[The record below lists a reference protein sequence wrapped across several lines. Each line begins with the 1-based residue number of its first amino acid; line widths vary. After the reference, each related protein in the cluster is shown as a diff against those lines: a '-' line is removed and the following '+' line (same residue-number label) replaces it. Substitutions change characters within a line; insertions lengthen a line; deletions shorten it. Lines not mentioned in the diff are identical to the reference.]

1 MKRKSKAF
9 IAAFLSLCLIAT
21 TVLVSTGNAF
31 ASDANDSNGLVSV
44 SYAQGY
50 EGDTVKVTASYT
62 NNQGTAGFEFRLYY
76 DTDVLELVKT
86 TLSEDVFVEDVVV
99 LGDKNADAKI
109 TNFISYAV
117 ALTKDNTKNGEL
129 YTAEFKIKEGAA
141 IGTSVLKI
149 TDLAPSN
156 LAGEYLSVNSVYGS
170 VRVLCKH
177 ADTEEVVKEAVTC
190 TKDGVTEVI
199 CKKCGDLIDTKT
211 VKSTGHKFGE
221 YEVVTEATCSK
232 DGLKRRTCSVC
243 NEVEEVKIPA
253 TGNHTAVTKVTKKA
267 TCTTAGEK
275 VTKCSVCDKVL
286 STEEIPATGH
296 KFGEYEVVTE
306 ATCSKDGLKRRT
318 CSVCNEVEE
327 VKIPATGKHTAVTEI
342 TKKATCTT
350 AGEKVTKCSV
360 CDKVLSTEE
369 IPATGHKF
377 GEYEVVTE
385 ATCSK
390 DGLKRR
396 TCSVC
401 NEVEEVKIP
410 ATGKHTAVTE
420 ITKKATCTTAGE
432 KVTKCSV
439 CDKVLSTEEIPATGH
454 KYSDYVIKKD
464 ATETEDGILERTCT
478 VCGETEKVTIP
489 KLESLKTEV
498 KDEKA
503 ENPLASQ
510 YTKGEDITF
519 TAIGIGMDNVNPQA
533 GDMRYVPAKWSIN
546 PSGEW
551 TSAPYTATFAVANA
565 GDYELKVVYNR
576 EVYKDGKWV
585 ADGVT
590 ITSKTAIT
598 IAEKA
603 ETPDN
608 GNNGN
613 TNNDST
619 TPSGD
624 ASTDNNASVSTGD
637 TSIYVMIMAVI
648 MIMVS
653 AAVIV
658 EKSRKAVK

>member
-1 MKRKSKAF
+1 MKRKSKAI

-21 TVLVSTGNAF
+21 TVIVSTGNAF
-31 ASDANDSNGLVSV
+31 AGDANVGELAVTS
-44 SYAQGY
+44 AQGY
-50 EGDTVKVTASYT
+50 EGDTVKVTVSYN
-62 NNQGTAGFEFRLYY
+62 NNQGTAGFEFRMYY
-76 DTDVLELVKT
+76 DPDVLELVKT
-86 TLSEDVFVEDVVV
+86 TLSEDVFIEDVVI
-99 LGDKNADAKI
+99 LGDKNANEKI
-109 TNFISYAV
+109 TNFVSYAV
-117 ALTKDNTKNGEL
+117 AMAKDNKKSGEL
-129 YTAEFKIKEGAA
+129 YTVEFKIKDGAA
-141 IGTSVLKI
+141 IGNTELKI
-149 TDLAPSN
+149 TDLVPSN
-156 LAGEYLSVNSVYGS
+156 FDGDLITVNSKNSYVK
-170 VRVLCKH
+170 VLCKH

-190 TKDGVTEVI
+190 TKDGVTEVK
-199 CKKCGDLIDTKT
+199 CKKCGELIDTKT

-221 YEVVTEATCSK
+221 YK
-232 DGLKRRTCSVC
+232 
-243 NEVEEVKIPA
+243 
-253 TGNHTAVTKVTKKA
+253 
-267 TCTTAGEK
+267 
-275 VTKCSVCDKVL
+275 
-286 STEEIPATGH
+286 
-296 KFGEYEVVTE
+296 VVTE

-377 GEYEVVTE
+377 GEYKVVTE

-420 ITKKATCTTAGE
+420 ITKKATCTTVGE

-464 ATETEDGILERTCT
+464 ATETEDGILERTGT

-576 EVYKDGKWV
+576 EVYKDGKWI

-608 GNNGN
+608 SNNGN

-648 MIMVS
+648 MMMAS

>member
-9 IAAFLSLCLIAT
+9 IAAFLSVCLIAT

-31 ASDANDSNGLVSV
+31 ASDANVGELAVTS
-44 SYAQGY
+44 AQGY
-50 EGDTVKVTASYT
+50 EGDTVKVTVSYN
-62 NNQGTAGFEFRLYY
+62 NNQGTAGFEFRMYY
-76 DTDVLELVKT
+76 DPDVLELVKT
-86 TLSEDVFVEDVVV
+86 TLSEDVFIEDVVI
-99 LGDKNADAKI
+99 LGDKNANEKM
-109 TNFISYAV
+109 TNFVSYAV
-117 ALTKDNTKNGEL
+117 AMAKDNKKSGEL
-129 YTAEFKIKEGAA
+129 YTVEFKIKDGAA
-141 IGTSVLKI
+141 IGNTELKI
-149 TDLAPSN
+149 TDLVPSN
-156 LAGEYLSVNSVYGS
+156 FDGDLITVNSKNSYVK
-170 VRVLCKH
+170 VLCKH

-190 TKDGVTEVI
+190 TKDGVTEVR
-199 CKKCGDLIDTKT
+199 CKKCGELIDTKT

-221 YEVVTEATCSK
+221 YK
-232 DGLKRRTCSVC
+232 
-243 NEVEEVKIPA
+243 
-253 TGNHTAVTKVTKKA
+253 
-267 TCTTAGEK
+267 
-275 VTKCSVCDKVL
+275 
-286 STEEIPATGH
+286 
-296 KFGEYEVVTE
+296 VVTE

-377 GEYEVVTE
+377 GEYKVVTE

-390 DGLKRR
+390 DGLKKR

-439 CDKVLSTEEIPATGH
+439 CDKVLSIEEIPATGH

-624 ASTDNNASVSTGD
+624 VSTDNNASVSTGD

-648 MIMVS
+648 MMMVS

-658 EKSRKAVK
+658 EKSRKAAK

>member
-1 MKRKSKAF
+1 MKRKSKAI

-21 TVLVSTGNAF
+21 TVIVSTGNAF
-31 ASDANDSNGLVSV
+31 AGDANVGELAVTS
-44 SYAQGY
+44 AQGY
-50 EGDTVKVTASYT
+50 EGDTVKVTVSYN
-62 NNQGTAGFEFRLYY
+62 NNQGTAGFEFRMYY
-76 DTDVLELVKT
+76 DPDVLELVKT
-86 TLSEDVFVEDVVV
+86 TLSEDVFIEDVVI
-99 LGDKNADAKI
+99 LGDKNANEKM
-109 TNFISYAV
+109 TNFVSYAV
-117 ALTKDNTKNGEL
+117 AMAKDNKKSGEL
-129 YTAEFKIKEGAA
+129 YTVEFKIKDGAA
-141 IGTSVLKI
+141 IGNSELKI
-149 TDLAPSN
+149 TDLVPSN
-156 LAGEYLSVNSVYGS
+156 FDGDLITVNSKNSYVK
-170 VRVLCKH
+170 VLCKH

-190 TKDGVTEVI
+190 TKDGVTEVR
-199 CKKCGDLIDTKT
+199 CKKCGELIDTKT
-211 VKSTGHKFGE
+211 VKS
-221 YEVVTEATCSK
+221 
-232 DGLKRRTCSVC
+232 
-243 NEVEEVKIPA
+243 
-253 TGNHTAVTKVTKKA
+253 
-267 TCTTAGEK
+267 
-275 VTKCSVCDKVL
+275 
-286 STEEIPATGH
+286 TGH

-377 GEYEVVTE
+377 GEYKVVTE

-648 MIMVS
+648 MMMAS

-658 EKSRKAVK
+658 EKSRKAAK

>member
-156 LAGEYLSVNSVYGS
+156 LAGEYLSVDSVYGS

-253 TGNHTAVTKVTKKA
+253 TGNHTAVT
-267 TCTTAGEK
+267 
-275 VTKCSVCDKVL
+275 
-286 STEEIPATGH
+286 
-296 KFGEYEVVTE
+296 EV
-306 ATCSKDGLKRRT
+306 
-318 CSVCNEVEE
+318 
-327 VKIPATGKHTAVTEI
+327 

-608 GNNGN
+608 VNNGN

-648 MIMVS
+648 MMMAS

>member
-9 IAAFLSLCLIAT
+9 IAAFLSVCLIAT

-31 ASDANDSNGLVSV
+31 ASDANVGELAVTS
-44 SYAQGY
+44 AQGY
-50 EGDTVKVTASYT
+50 EGDTVKVTVSYN
-62 NNQGTAGFEFRLYY
+62 NNQGTAGFEFRMCY
-76 DTDVLELVKT
+76 DPDVLELVKT
-86 TLSEDVFVEDVVV
+86 TLSEDVFIEDVVI
-99 LGDKNADAKI
+99 LGDKNANEKM
-109 TNFISYAV
+109 TNFVSYAV
-117 ALTKDNTKNGEL
+117 AMAKDNKKSGEL
-129 YTAEFKIKEGAA
+129 YTVEFKIKDGAA
-141 IGTSVLKI
+141 IGNTELKI
-149 TDLAPSN
+149 TDLVPSN
-156 LAGEYLSVNSVYGS
+156 FNGDLITVNSKNSYVK
-170 VRVLCKH
+170 VLCKH

-190 TKDGVTEVI
+190 TKNGVTEVK
-199 CKKCGDLIDTKT
+199 CKKCGELIDTKT
-211 VKSTGHKFGE
+211 VKS
-221 YEVVTEATCSK
+221 
-232 DGLKRRTCSVC
+232 
-243 NEVEEVKIPA
+243 
-253 TGNHTAVTKVTKKA
+253 
-267 TCTTAGEK
+267 
-275 VTKCSVCDKVL
+275 
-286 STEEIPATGH
+286 TGH

-377 GEYEVVTE
+377 GEYKVVTE

-648 MIMVS
+648 MMMASV
-653 AAVIV
+653 AVIV
-658 EKSRKAVK
+658 EKSRKAAK

>member
-1 MKRKSKAF
+1 M
-9 IAAFLSLCLIAT
+9 
-21 TVLVSTGNAF
+21 
-31 ASDANDSNGLVSV
+31 
-44 SYAQGY
+44 
-50 EGDTVKVTASYT
+50 
-62 NNQGTAGFEFRLYY
+62 
-76 DTDVLELVKT
+76 
-86 TLSEDVFVEDVVV
+86 
-99 LGDKNADAKI
+99 
-109 TNFISYAV
+109 
-117 ALTKDNTKNGEL
+117 
-129 YTAEFKIKEGAA
+129 
-141 IGTSVLKI
+141 
-149 TDLAPSN
+149 
-156 LAGEYLSVNSVYGS
+156 
-170 VRVLCKH
+170 
-177 ADTEEVVKEAVTC
+177 
-190 TKDGVTEVI
+190 
-199 CKKCGDLIDTKT
+199 
-211 VKSTGHKFGE
+211 
-221 YEVVTEATCSK
+221 
-232 DGLKRRTCSVC
+232 
-243 NEVEEVKIPA
+243 
-253 TGNHTAVTKVTKKA
+253 
-267 TCTTAGEK
+267 
-275 VTKCSVCDKVL
+275 CDKVL

-296 KFGEYEVVTE
+296 KFGEY
-306 ATCSKDGLKRRT
+306 K
-318 CSVCNEVEE
+318 
-327 VKIPATGKHTAVTEI
+327 
-342 TKKATCTT
+342 
-350 AGEKVTKCSV
+350 
-360 CDKVLSTEE
+360 
-369 IPATGHKF
+369 
-377 GEYEVVTE
+377 VVTE

-585 ADGVT
+585 EIGR
-590 ITSKTAIT
+590 
-598 IAEKA
+598 
-603 ETPDN
+603 
-608 GNNGN
+608 
-613 TNNDST
+613 
-619 TPSGD
+619 
-624 ASTDNNASVSTGD
+624 ASCRERV
-637 TSIYVMIMAVI
+637 
-648 MIMVS
+648 
-653 AAVIV
+653 
-658 EKSRKAVK
+658 

>member
-1 MKRKSKAF
+1 MKRKSKAI

-21 TVLVSTGNAF
+21 TVIVSTGNAF
-31 ASDANDSNGLVSV
+31 AGDANVGELAVTS
-44 SYAQGY
+44 AQGY
-50 EGDTVKVTASYT
+50 EGDTVKVTVSYN
-62 NNQGTAGFEFRLYY
+62 NNQGTAGFEFRMYY
-76 DTDVLELVKT
+76 DPDVLELVKT
-86 TLSEDVFVEDVVV
+86 TLSEDVFIEDVVI
-99 LGDKNADAKI
+99 LGDKNADEKM
-109 TNFISYAV
+109 TNFVSYAV
-117 ALTKDNTKNGEL
+117 AMAKENKKSGEL
-129 YTAEFKIKEGAA
+129 YTVEFKIKDGAA
-141 IGTSVLKI
+141 IGNTELKI
-149 TDLAPSN
+149 TDLVPSN
-156 LAGEYLSVNSVYGS
+156 FDGDLITVNSKNSYVK
-170 VRVLCKH
+170 VLCKH
-177 ADTEEVVKEAVTC
+177 ADTEEVIKEAVTC
-190 TKDGVTEVI
+190 TKDGVTEVR
-199 CKKCGDLIDTKT
+199 CKKCGELVDTKT
-211 VKSTGHKFGE
+211 VKS
-221 YEVVTEATCSK
+221 
-232 DGLKRRTCSVC
+232 
-243 NEVEEVKIPA
+243 
-253 TGNHTAVTKVTKKA
+253 
-267 TCTTAGEK
+267 
-275 VTKCSVCDKVL
+275 
-286 STEEIPATGH
+286 TGH

-377 GEYEVVTE
+377 GEYKVVTE

-533 GDMRYVPAKWSIN
+533 GDMRYVPVKWSIN

-576 EVYKDGKWV
+576 EVYKDGKWI

-648 MIMVS
+648 MMMAS

-658 EKSRKAVK
+658 EKSRKAAK

>member
-31 ASDANDSNGLVSV
+31 ASDANVGELAVTS
-44 SYAQGY
+44 AQGY
-50 EGDTVKVTASYT
+50 EGDTVKVTVSYN
-62 NNQGTAGFEFRLYY
+62 NNQGTAGFEFRMYY
-76 DTDVLELVKT
+76 DPDVLELVKT
-86 TLSEDVFVEDVVV
+86 TLSEDVFIEDVVI
-99 LGDKNADAKI
+99 LGDKNANEKM
-109 TNFISYAV
+109 TNFVSYAV
-117 ALTKDNTKNGEL
+117 AMAKDNKKSGEL
-129 YTAEFKIKEGAA
+129 YTVEFKIKDGAA
-141 IGTSVLKI
+141 IGNTELKI
-149 TDLAPSN
+149 TDLVPSN
-156 LAGEYLSVNSVYGS
+156 FNGDLITVNSKNSYVK
-170 VRVLCKH
+170 VLCKH

-190 TKDGVTEVI
+190 TKDGVTEVK
-199 CKKCGDLIDTKT
+199 CKKCGELIDTKT
-211 VKSTGHKFGE
+211 VKS
-221 YEVVTEATCSK
+221 
-232 DGLKRRTCSVC
+232 
-243 NEVEEVKIPA
+243 
-253 TGNHTAVTKVTKKA
+253 
-267 TCTTAGEK
+267 
-275 VTKCSVCDKVL
+275 
-286 STEEIPATGH
+286 TGH

-624 ASTDNNASVSTGD
+624 ASIDNNASVSTGD
-637 TSIYVMIMAVI
+637 TSMYVMIMAVI
-648 MIMVS
+648 MMMAS

>member
-1 MKRKSKAF
+1 MKRKSKAI

-21 TVLVSTGNAF
+21 TVIVSTGNAF
-31 ASDANDSNGLVSV
+31 AGDANVGELAVTS
-44 SYAQGY
+44 AQGY
-50 EGDTVKVTASYT
+50 EGDTVKVTVSYN
-62 NNQGTAGFEFRLYY
+62 NNQGTAGFEFRMYY
-76 DTDVLELVKT
+76 DPDVLELVKT
-86 TLSEDVFVEDVVV
+86 TLSEDVFIEDVVI
-99 LGDKNADAKI
+99 LGDKNANEKM
-109 TNFISYAV
+109 TNFVSYAV
-117 ALTKDNTKNGEL
+117 AMAKDNKKSGEL
-129 YTAEFKIKEGAA
+129 YTVEFKIKDGAA
-141 IGTSVLKI
+141 IGNTELKI
-149 TDLAPSN
+149 TDLVPSN
-156 LAGEYLSVNSVYGS
+156 FDGDLITVNSKNSYVK
-170 VRVLCKH
+170 VLCKH

-190 TKDGVTEVI
+190 TKDGVTEVR
-199 CKKCGDLIDTKT
+199 CKKCGELIDTKT

-221 YEVVTEATCSK
+221 YK
-232 DGLKRRTCSVC
+232 
-243 NEVEEVKIPA
+243 
-253 TGNHTAVTKVTKKA
+253 
-267 TCTTAGEK
+267 
-275 VTKCSVCDKVL
+275 
-286 STEEIPATGH
+286 
-296 KFGEYEVVTE
+296 VVTE

-377 GEYEVVTE
+377 GEYKVVTE

-608 GNNGN
+608 VNNGN

-648 MIMVS
+648 MMMAS

>member
-31 ASDANDSNGLVSV
+31 ASDANVGELAVTS
-44 SYAQGY
+44 AQGY
-50 EGDTVKVTASYT
+50 EGDTVKVTVSYN
-62 NNQGTAGFEFRLYY
+62 NNQGTSGFEFRMYY
-76 DTDVLELVKT
+76 DPDVLELVKT
-86 TLSEDVFVEDVVV
+86 TLSEDVFIEDVVI
-99 LGDKNADAKI
+99 LGDKNANEKI
-109 TNFISYAV
+109 TNFVSYAV
-117 ALTKDNTKNGEL
+117 AMAKENKKSGEL
-129 YTAEFKIKEGAA
+129 YTVEFKIKDGAA
-141 IGTSVLKI
+141 IGNSELKI
-149 TDLAPSN
+149 TDLVPSN
-156 LAGEYLSVNSVYGS
+156 FDGDLITVNSKNSYVK
-170 VRVLCKH
+170 VLCKH
-177 ADTEEVVKEAVTC
+177 ADTEEVVKETVTC
-190 TKDGVTEVI
+190 TKDGVTEVR
-199 CKKCGDLIDTKT
+199 CKKCGELIDTKT
-211 VKSTGHKFGE
+211 VKS
-221 YEVVTEATCSK
+221 
-232 DGLKRRTCSVC
+232 
-243 NEVEEVKIPA
+243 
-253 TGNHTAVTKVTKKA
+253 
-267 TCTTAGEK
+267 
-275 VTKCSVCDKVL
+275 
-286 STEEIPATGH
+286 TGH

-624 ASTDNNASVSTGD
+624 VSTDNNASVSTGD

-648 MIMVS
+648 MMMAS

-658 EKSRKAVK
+658 EKSRKAAK

>member
-31 ASDANDSNGLVSV
+31 ASDANVGELAVTS
-44 SYAQGY
+44 AQGY
-50 EGDTVKVTASYT
+50 EGDTVKVTVSYN
-62 NNQGTAGFEFRLYY
+62 NNQGTAGFEFRMYY
-76 DTDVLELVKT
+76 DPDVLELVKT
-86 TLSEDVFVEDVVV
+86 TLSEDVFIEDVVI
-99 LGDKNADAKI
+99 LGDKNANEKI
-109 TNFISYAV
+109 TNFVSYAV
-117 ALTKDNTKNGEL
+117 AMAKDNKKSGEL
-129 YTAEFKIKEGAA
+129 YTVEFKIKDGAA
-141 IGTSVLKI
+141 IGNTELKI
-149 TDLAPSN
+149 TDLVPSN
-156 LAGEYLSVNSVYGS
+156 FDGDLITVNSKNSYVK
-170 VRVLCKH
+170 VLCKH

-190 TKDGVTEVI
+190 TKDGVTEVK
-199 CKKCGDLIDTKT
+199 CKKCGELIDTKT

-253 TGNHTAVTKVTKKA
+253 TGNHTAVTEVTKKA

-327 VKIPATGKHTAVTEI
+327 VKIPATGNHTAVTE
-342 TKKATCTT
+342 
-350 AGEKVTKCSV
+350 V
-360 CDKVLSTEE
+360 
-369 IPATGHKF
+369 
-377 GEYEVVTE
+377 
-385 ATCSK
+385 
-390 DGLKRR
+390 
-396 TCSVC
+396 
-401 NEVEEVKIP
+401 
-410 ATGKHTAVTE
+410 
-420 ITKKATCTTAGE
+420 TKKATCTTAGE

-464 ATETEDGILERTCT
+464 ATETEDGILERICT

-624 ASTDNNASVSTGD
+624 ASIDNNASVSTGD
-637 TSIYVMIMAVI
+637 TSMYVMIMAVI
-648 MIMVS
+648 MMMAS

>member
-1 MKRKSKAF
+1 MKRKSKAI

-21 TVLVSTGNAF
+21 TVIVSTGNAF
-31 ASDANDSNGLVSV
+31 AGDANVGELAVTS
-44 SYAQGY
+44 AQGY
-50 EGDTVKVTASYT
+50 EGDTVKVTVSYN
-62 NNQGTAGFEFRLYY
+62 NNQGTAGFEFRMYY
-76 DTDVLELVKT
+76 DPDVLELVKT
-86 TLSEDVFVEDVVV
+86 TLSEEVFIEDVVI
-99 LGDKNADAKI
+99 LGDKNANEKM
-109 TNFISYAV
+109 TNFVSYAV
-117 ALTKDNTKNGEL
+117 AMAKDNKKSGEL
-129 YTAEFKIKEGAA
+129 YTVEFKIKDGAA
-141 IGTSVLKI
+141 IGNTELKI
-149 TDLAPSN
+149 TDLVPSN
-156 LAGEYLSVNSVYGS
+156 FNGDLITVNSKNSYVK
-170 VRVLCKH
+170 VLCKH

-190 TKDGVTEVI
+190 TKDGVTEVR
-199 CKKCGDLIDTKT
+199 CKKCGELIDTKT
-211 VKSTGHKFGE
+211 VKS
-221 YEVVTEATCSK
+221 
-232 DGLKRRTCSVC
+232 
-243 NEVEEVKIPA
+243 
-253 TGNHTAVTKVTKKA
+253 
-267 TCTTAGEK
+267 
-275 VTKCSVCDKVL
+275 
-286 STEEIPATGH
+286 TGH

-624 ASTDNNASVSTGD
+624 ASIDNNASVSTGD

-648 MIMVS
+648 MMMAS

-658 EKSRKAVK
+658 EKSRKAAK

>member
-1 MKRKSKAF
+1 MKRKSKAI

-21 TVLVSTGNAF
+21 TVIVSTGNAF
-31 ASDANDSNGLVSV
+31 AGDANVGELAVTS
-44 SYAQGY
+44 AQGY
-50 EGDTVKVTASYT
+50 EGDTVKVTVSYN
-62 NNQGTAGFEFRLYY
+62 NNQGTAGFEFRMYY
-76 DTDVLELVKT
+76 DPDVLELVKT
-86 TLSEDVFVEDVVV
+86 TLSEDVFIEDVVI
-99 LGDKNADAKI
+99 LGDKNANEKM
-109 TNFISYAV
+109 TNFVSYAV
-117 ALTKDNTKNGEL
+117 AMAKDNKKSGEL
-129 YTAEFKIKEGAA
+129 YTVEFKIKDGAA
-141 IGTSVLKI
+141 IGNTELKI
-149 TDLAPSN
+149 TDLVPSN
-156 LAGEYLSVNSVYGS
+156 FDGDLITVNSKNSYVK
-170 VRVLCKH
+170 VLCKH

-190 TKDGVTEVI
+190 TKDGVTEVK
-199 CKKCGDLIDTKT
+199 CKKCGELIDTKT
-211 VKSTGHKFGE
+211 VKS
-221 YEVVTEATCSK
+221 
-232 DGLKRRTCSVC
+232 
-243 NEVEEVKIPA
+243 
-253 TGNHTAVTKVTKKA
+253 
-267 TCTTAGEK
+267 
-275 VTKCSVCDKVL
+275 
-286 STEEIPATGH
+286 
-296 KFGEYEVVTE
+296 
-306 ATCSKDGLKRRT
+306 
-318 CSVCNEVEE
+318 
-327 VKIPATGKHTAVTEI
+327 
-342 TKKATCTT
+342 
-350 AGEKVTKCSV
+350 
-360 CDKVLSTEE
+360 
-369 IPATGHKF
+369 
-377 GEYEVVTE
+377 
-385 ATCSK
+385 
-390 DGLKRR
+390 
-396 TCSVC
+396 
-401 NEVEEVKIP
+401 
-410 ATGKHTAVTE
+410 
-420 ITKKATCTTAGE
+420 
-432 KVTKCSV
+432 
-439 CDKVLSTEEIPATGH
+439 TGH

-648 MIMVS
+648 MMMAS

-658 EKSRKAVK
+658 EKSRKAAK

>member
-9 IAAFLSLCLIAT
+9 IAAFLSVCLIAT

-31 ASDANDSNGLVSV
+31 AGDANVGELAVTS
-44 SYAQGY
+44 AQGY
-50 EGDTVKVTASYT
+50 EGDTVKVTVSYN
-62 NNQGTAGFEFRLYY
+62 NNQGTAGFEFRMYY
-76 DTDVLELVKT
+76 DPDVLELVKT
-86 TLSEDVFVEDVVV
+86 TLSEDVFIEDVVI
-99 LGDKNADAKI
+99 LGDKNANEKM
-109 TNFISYAV
+109 TNFVSYAV
-117 ALTKDNTKNGEL
+117 AMAKDNKKSGEL
-129 YTAEFKIKEGAA
+129 YTVEFKIKDGAV
-141 IGTSVLKI
+141 IGNTELKI
-149 TDLAPSN
+149 TDLVPSN
-156 LAGEYLSVNSVYGS
+156 FNGDLITVNSKNSYVK
-170 VRVLCKH
+170 VLCKH

-190 TKDGVTEVI
+190 TKDGVTEVK
-199 CKKCGDLIDTKT
+199 CKKCGELIDTKT
-211 VKSTGHKFGE
+211 VKS
-221 YEVVTEATCSK
+221 
-232 DGLKRRTCSVC
+232 
-243 NEVEEVKIPA
+243 
-253 TGNHTAVTKVTKKA
+253 
-267 TCTTAGEK
+267 
-275 VTKCSVCDKVL
+275 
-286 STEEIPATGH
+286 TGH

-377 GEYEVVTE
+377 GEYKVVTE

-432 KVTKCSV
+432 KITKCSV

-546 PSGEW
+546 LSGEW

-624 ASTDNNASVSTGD
+624 ASIDNNASVSTGD

-648 MIMVS
+648 MMMAS

>member
-1 MKRKSKAF
+1 M
-9 IAAFLSLCLIAT
+9 
-21 TVLVSTGNAF
+21 
-31 ASDANDSNGLVSV
+31 
-44 SYAQGY
+44 
-50 EGDTVKVTASYT
+50 
-62 NNQGTAGFEFRLYY
+62 
-76 DTDVLELVKT
+76 
-86 TLSEDVFVEDVVV
+86 
-99 LGDKNADAKI
+99 
-109 TNFISYAV
+109 
-117 ALTKDNTKNGEL
+117 
-129 YTAEFKIKEGAA
+129 
-141 IGTSVLKI
+141 
-149 TDLAPSN
+149 
-156 LAGEYLSVNSVYGS
+156 
-170 VRVLCKH
+170 
-177 ADTEEVVKEAVTC
+177 
-190 TKDGVTEVI
+190 
-199 CKKCGDLIDTKT
+199 
-211 VKSTGHKFGE
+211 
-221 YEVVTEATCSK
+221 
-232 DGLKRRTCSVC
+232 
-243 NEVEEVKIPA
+243 
-253 TGNHTAVTKVTKKA
+253 
-267 TCTTAGEK
+267 
-275 VTKCSVCDKVL
+275 CDKVL

-306 ATCSKDGLKRRT
+306 ATCSKDGLK
-318 CSVCNEVEE
+318 
-327 VKIPATGKHTAVTEI
+327 K
-342 TKKATCTT
+342 
-350 AGEKVTKCSV
+350 
-360 CDKVLSTEE
+360 
-369 IPATGHKF
+369 
-377 GEYEVVTE
+377 
-385 ATCSK
+385 
-390 DGLKRR
+390 R

-648 MIMVS
+648 MMMAS

>member
-31 ASDANDSNGLVSV
+31 ASDANVGELAVTS
-44 SYAQGY
+44 AQGY
-50 EGDTVKVTASYT
+50 EGDTVKVTVSYN
-62 NNQGTAGFEFRLYY
+62 NNQGTAGFEFRMYY
-76 DTDVLELVKT
+76 DPDVLELVKT
-86 TLSEDVFVEDVVV
+86 TLSEDVFIEDVVI
-99 LGDKNADAKI
+99 LGDKNANEKM
-109 TNFISYAV
+109 TNFVSYAV
-117 ALTKDNTKNGEL
+117 AMAKDNKKSGEL
-129 YTAEFKIKEGAA
+129 YTVEFKIKDGAV
-141 IGTSVLKI
+141 IGNTELKI
-149 TDLAPSN
+149 TDLVPSN
-156 LAGEYLSVNSVYGS
+156 FNGDLITVNSKNSYVK
-170 VRVLCKH
+170 VLCKH

-190 TKDGVTEVI
+190 TKDGVTEVK
-199 CKKCGDLIDTKT
+199 CKKCGELIDTKT
-211 VKSTGHKFGE
+211 VKS
-221 YEVVTEATCSK
+221 
-232 DGLKRRTCSVC
+232 
-243 NEVEEVKIPA
+243 
-253 TGNHTAVTKVTKKA
+253 
-267 TCTTAGEK
+267 
-275 VTKCSVCDKVL
+275 
-286 STEEIPATGH
+286 TGH

-377 GEYEVVTE
+377 GEYKVVTE

-489 KLESLKTEV
+489 KLEALKTEV

-551 TSAPYTATFAVANA
+551 KSAPYTATFAVANA

-648 MIMVS
+648 MMMAS

-658 EKSRKAVK
+658 EKSRKAAK

>member
-1 MKRKSKAF
+1 MKRKSKAI

-21 TVLVSTGNAF
+21 TVIVSTGNAF
-31 ASDANDSNGLVSV
+31 AGDANVGELAVTS
-44 SYAQGY
+44 AQGC
-50 EGDTVKVTASYT
+50 EGDTVKVTVSYN
-62 NNQGTAGFEFRLYY
+62 NNQGTAGFEFRMYY
-76 DTDVLELVKT
+76 DPDVLELVKT
-86 TLSEDVFVEDVVV
+86 TLSEDVFIEDVVI
-99 LGDKNADAKI
+99 LGDKNANEKI
-109 TNFISYAV
+109 TNFVSYAV
-117 ALTKDNTKNGEL
+117 AMAKENKKSGEL
-129 YTAEFKIKEGAA
+129 YTVEFKIKDGAA
-141 IGTSVLKI
+141 IGNTELKI
-149 TDLAPSN
+149 TDLVPSN
-156 LAGEYLSVNSVYGS
+156 FDGDLITVNSKNSYVK
-170 VRVLCKH
+170 VLCKH

-190 TKDGVTEVI
+190 TKDGVTEVK
-199 CKKCGDLIDTKT
+199 CKKCGELIDTKT
-211 VKSTGHKFGE
+211 VKS
-221 YEVVTEATCSK
+221 
-232 DGLKRRTCSVC
+232 
-243 NEVEEVKIPA
+243 
-253 TGNHTAVTKVTKKA
+253 
-267 TCTTAGEK
+267 
-275 VTKCSVCDKVL
+275 
-286 STEEIPATGH
+286 TGH

-342 TKKATCTT
+342 TKKATCTI

-648 MIMVS
+648 MMMAS

-658 EKSRKAVK
+658 EKSRKAAK

>member
-31 ASDANDSNGLVSV
+31 AGDANVGELAVTS
-44 SYAQGY
+44 AQGC
-50 EGDTVKVTASYT
+50 EGDTVKVTVSYN
-62 NNQGTAGFEFRLYY
+62 NNQGTAGFEFRMYY
-76 DTDVLELVKT
+76 DPDVLELVKT
-86 TLSEDVFVEDVVV
+86 TLSEDVFIEDVVI
-99 LGDKNADAKI
+99 LGDKNANEKI
-109 TNFISYAV
+109 TNFVSYAV
-117 ALTKDNTKNGEL
+117 AMAKENKKSGEL
-129 YTAEFKIKEGAA
+129 YTVEFKIKDGAA
-141 IGTSVLKI
+141 IGNSELKI
-149 TDLAPSN
+149 TDLVPSN
-156 LAGEYLSVNSVYGS
+156 FDGDLITVNSKNSYVK
-170 VRVLCKH
+170 VLCKH
-177 ADTEEVVKEAVTC
+177 ADTEEVIKEAVTC
-190 TKDGVTEVI
+190 TKDGVTEVR
-199 CKKCGDLIDTKT
+199 CKKCGELIDTKT

-232 DGLKRRTCSVC
+232 DGLKRRTC
-243 NEVEEVKIPA
+243 N
-253 TGNHTAVTKVTKKA
+253 
-267 TCTTAGEK
+267 
-275 VTKCSVCDKVL
+275 
-286 STEEIPATGH
+286 
-296 KFGEYEVVTE
+296 
-306 ATCSKDGLKRRT
+306 
-318 CSVCNEVEE
+318 VCNEVEE

-377 GEYEVVTE
+377 GEYKVVTE

-432 KVTKCSV
+432 KITKCSV

-648 MIMVS
+648 MMMAS

-658 EKSRKAVK
+658 EKSRKAAK

>member
-1 MKRKSKAF
+1 MKRKSKAI

-21 TVLVSTGNAF
+21 TVIVSTGNAF
-31 ASDANDSNGLVSV
+31 AGDANVGELAVTS
-44 SYAQGY
+44 AQGY
-50 EGDTVKVTASYT
+50 EGDTVKVTVAYN
-62 NNQGTAGFEFRLYY
+62 NNQGTAGFEFRMYY
-76 DTDVLELVKT
+76 DPDVLELVKT
-86 TLSEDVFVEDVVV
+86 TLSEDVFIEDVVI
-99 LGDKNADAKI
+99 LGDKNADEKM
-109 TNFISYAV
+109 TNFVSYAV
-117 ALTKDNTKNGEL
+117 AMAKENKKSGEL
-129 YTAEFKIKEGAA
+129 YTVEFKIKDGAA
-141 IGTSVLKI
+141 IGNTELKI
-149 TDLAPSN
+149 TDLVPSN
-156 LAGEYLSVNSVYGS
+156 FDGDLITVNSKNSYVK
-170 VRVLCKH
+170 VLCKH
-177 ADTEEVVKEAVTC
+177 ADTEEVIKEAVTC
-190 TKDGVTEVI
+190 TKDGVTEVR
-199 CKKCGDLIDTKT
+199 CKKCGELVDTKT
-211 VKSTGHKFGE
+211 VKS
-221 YEVVTEATCSK
+221 
-232 DGLKRRTCSVC
+232 
-243 NEVEEVKIPA
+243 
-253 TGNHTAVTKVTKKA
+253 
-267 TCTTAGEK
+267 
-275 VTKCSVCDKVL
+275 
-286 STEEIPATGH
+286 TGH

-377 GEYEVVTE
+377 GEYKVVTE

-533 GDMRYVPAKWSIN
+533 GDMRYVPVKWSIN

-576 EVYKDGKWV
+576 EVYKDGKWI

-648 MIMVS
+648 MMMAS

-658 EKSRKAVK
+658 EKSRKAAK

>member
-31 ASDANDSNGLVSV
+31 ASDANVGELAVTS
-44 SYAQGY
+44 AQGY
-50 EGDTVKVTASYT
+50 EGDTVKVTVSYN
-62 NNQGTAGFEFRLYY
+62 NNQGTAGFEFRMYY
-76 DTDVLELVKT
+76 DPDVLELVKT
-86 TLSEDVFVEDVVV
+86 TLSEDVFIEDVVI
-99 LGDKNADAKI
+99 LGDKNANEKI
-109 TNFISYAV
+109 TNFVSYAV
-117 ALTKDNTKNGEL
+117 AMAKENKKSGEL
-129 YTAEFKIKEGAA
+129 YTVEFKIKDGAA
-141 IGTSVLKI
+141 IGNSELKI
-149 TDLAPSN
+149 TDLVPSN
-156 LAGEYLSVNSVYGS
+156 FNGDLITVNSKNSYVK
-170 VRVLCKH
+170 VLCKH

-190 TKDGVTEVI
+190 TKDGVTEVR
-199 CKKCGDLIDTKT
+199 CKKCGELVDTKT
-211 VKSTGHKFGE
+211 VKS
-221 YEVVTEATCSK
+221 
-232 DGLKRRTCSVC
+232 
-243 NEVEEVKIPA
+243 
-253 TGNHTAVTKVTKKA
+253 
-267 TCTTAGEK
+267 
-275 VTKCSVCDKVL
+275 
-286 STEEIPATGH
+286 TGH

-377 GEYEVVTE
+377 GEYKVVTE

-503 ENPLASQ
+503 ENPLALQ

-624 ASTDNNASVSTGD
+624 ASIDNNASVSTGD
-637 TSIYVMIMAVI
+637 TSMYVMIMAVI
-648 MIMVS
+648 MMMAS

>member
-21 TVLVSTGNAF
+21 TVIVSTGNAF
-31 ASDANDSNGLVSV
+31 AGDANVGELAVTS
-44 SYAQGY
+44 AQGY
-50 EGDTVKVTASYT
+50 EGDTVKVTVSYN
-62 NNQGTAGFEFRLYY
+62 NNQGTAGFEFRMYY
-76 DTDVLELVKT
+76 DPDVLELVKT
-86 TLSEDVFVEDVVV
+86 TLSEDVFIEDVVI
-99 LGDKNADAKI
+99 LGDKKDNEKM
-109 TNFISYAV
+109 TNFVSYAV
-117 ALTKDNTKNGEL
+117 AMAKDNKKSGEL
-129 YTAEFKIKEGAA
+129 YTVEFKIKDGAA
-141 IGTSVLKI
+141 IGNTELKI
-149 TDLAPSN
+149 TDLVPSN
-156 LAGEYLSVNSVYGS
+156 FDGDLITVNSKNSYVK
-170 VRVLCKH
+170 VLCKH

-190 TKDGVTEVI
+190 TKNGVTEVK
-199 CKKCGDLIDTKT
+199 CKKCGELIDTKT
-211 VKSTGHKFGE
+211 VKS
-221 YEVVTEATCSK
+221 
-232 DGLKRRTCSVC
+232 
-243 NEVEEVKIPA
+243 
-253 TGNHTAVTKVTKKA
+253 
-267 TCTTAGEK
+267 
-275 VTKCSVCDKVL
+275 
-286 STEEIPATGH
+286 TGH

-377 GEYEVVTE
+377 GEYKVVTE

-648 MIMVS
+648 MMMASV
-653 AAVIV
+653 AVIV
-658 EKSRKAVK
+658 EKSRKAAK

>member
-1 MKRKSKAF
+1 M
-9 IAAFLSLCLIAT
+9 
-21 TVLVSTGNAF
+21 
-31 ASDANDSNGLVSV
+31 
-44 SYAQGY
+44 
-50 EGDTVKVTASYT
+50 
-62 NNQGTAGFEFRLYY
+62 
-76 DTDVLELVKT
+76 
-86 TLSEDVFVEDVVV
+86 
-99 LGDKNADAKI
+99 
-109 TNFISYAV
+109 
-117 ALTKDNTKNGEL
+117 
-129 YTAEFKIKEGAA
+129 
-141 IGTSVLKI
+141 
-149 TDLAPSN
+149 
-156 LAGEYLSVNSVYGS
+156 
-170 VRVLCKH
+170 
-177 ADTEEVVKEAVTC
+177 
-190 TKDGVTEVI
+190 
-199 CKKCGDLIDTKT
+199 
-211 VKSTGHKFGE
+211 
-221 YEVVTEATCSK
+221 
-232 DGLKRRTCSVC
+232 
-243 NEVEEVKIPA
+243 
-253 TGNHTAVTKVTKKA
+253 
-267 TCTTAGEK
+267 
-275 VTKCSVCDKVL
+275 
-286 STEEIPATGH
+286 
-296 KFGEYEVVTE
+296 
-306 ATCSKDGLKRRT
+306 
-318 CSVCNEVEE
+318 
-327 VKIPATGKHTAVTEI
+327 
-342 TKKATCTT
+342 
-350 AGEKVTKCSV
+350 
-360 CDKVLSTEE
+360 
-369 IPATGHKF
+369 
-377 GEYEVVTE
+377 
-385 ATCSK
+385 
-390 DGLKRR
+390 
-396 TCSVC
+396 
-401 NEVEEVKIP
+401 
-410 ATGKHTAVTE
+410 
-420 ITKKATCTTAGE
+420 
-432 KVTKCSV
+432 
-439 CDKVLSTEEIPATGH
+439 LSTEEIPATGH

-519 TAIGIGMDNVNPQA
+519 TAIGIGMYNVNPQA

-648 MIMVS
+648 MMMAS

>member
-21 TVLVSTGNAF
+21 TVIVSTGNAF
-31 ASDANDSNGLVSV
+31 AGDANVGELAVTS
-44 SYAQGY
+44 AQGY
-50 EGDTVKVTASYT
+50 EGDTVKVTVSYN
-62 NNQGTAGFEFRLYY
+62 NNQGTAGFEFRMYY
-76 DTDVLELVKT
+76 DPDVLELVKT
-86 TLSEDVFVEDVVV
+86 TLSEDVFIEDVVI
-99 LGDKNADAKI
+99 LGDKNANEKM
-109 TNFISYAV
+109 TNFVSYAV
-117 ALTKDNTKNGEL
+117 AMAKDNKKSGEL
-129 YTAEFKIKEGAA
+129 YTVEFKIKDGAA
-141 IGTSVLKI
+141 IGNTELKI
-149 TDLAPSN
+149 TDLVPSN
-156 LAGEYLSVNSVYGS
+156 FDGDLITVNSKNSYVK
-170 VRVLCKH
+170 VLCKH

-190 TKDGVTEVI
+190 TKDGVTEVK
-199 CKKCGDLIDTKT
+199 CKKCGELIDTKT
-211 VKSTGHKFGE
+211 VKS
-221 YEVVTEATCSK
+221 
-232 DGLKRRTCSVC
+232 
-243 NEVEEVKIPA
+243 
-253 TGNHTAVTKVTKKA
+253 
-267 TCTTAGEK
+267 
-275 VTKCSVCDKVL
+275 
-286 STEEIPATGH
+286 TGH

-377 GEYEVVTE
+377 GEYEVVIE

-624 ASTDNNASVSTGD
+624 ASIDNNASVSTGD
-637 TSIYVMIMAVI
+637 TSMYVMIMAVI
-648 MIMVS
+648 MMMAS

>member
-31 ASDANDSNGLVSV
+31 ASDANVGELAVTS
-44 SYAQGY
+44 AQGY
-50 EGDTVKVTASYT
+50 EGDTVKVTVSYN
-62 NNQGTAGFEFRLYY
+62 NNQGTAGFEFRMYY
-76 DTDVLELVKT
+76 DPDVLELVKT
-86 TLSEDVFVEDVVV
+86 TLSEDVFIEDVVI
-99 LGDKNADAKI
+99 LGDKNANEKI
-109 TNFISYAV
+109 TNFVSYAV
-117 ALTKDNTKNGEL
+117 AMAKDNKKSGEL
-129 YTAEFKIKEGAA
+129 YTVEFKIKDGAA
-141 IGTSVLKI
+141 IGNTELKI
-149 TDLAPSN
+149 TDLVPSN
-156 LAGEYLSVNSVYGS
+156 FDGDLITVNSKNSYVK
-170 VRVLCKH
+170 VLCKH
-177 ADTEEVVKEAVTC
+177 ADTEEVIKEAVTC
-190 TKDGVTEVI
+190 TKDGVTEVR
-199 CKKCGDLIDTKT
+199 CKKCGELIDTKT

-221 YEVVTEATCSK
+221 YK
-232 DGLKRRTCSVC
+232 
-243 NEVEEVKIPA
+243 
-253 TGNHTAVTKVTKKA
+253 
-267 TCTTAGEK
+267 
-275 VTKCSVCDKVL
+275 
-286 STEEIPATGH
+286 
-296 KFGEYEVVTE
+296 VVTE

-503 ENPLASQ
+503 ENPLASK
-510 YTKGEDITF
+510 YTKGEDIIF
-519 TAIGIGMDNVNPQA
+519 TAVGIGMDNVNPQA

-648 MIMVS
+648 MMMAS

-658 EKSRKAVK
+658 EKSR

>member
-31 ASDANDSNGLVSV
+31 AGDANVGELAVTS
-44 SYAQGY
+44 AQGY
-50 EGDTVKVTASYT
+50 EGDTVKVTVSYN
-62 NNQGTAGFEFRLYY
+62 NNQGTAGFEFRMYY
-76 DTDVLELVKT
+76 DPDVLELVKT
-86 TLSEDVFVEDVVV
+86 TLSEDVFIEDVVI
-99 LGDKNADAKI
+99 LGDKNANEKM
-109 TNFISYAV
+109 TNFVSYAV
-117 ALTKDNTKNGEL
+117 AMAKDNKKSGEL
-129 YTAEFKIKEGAA
+129 YTVEFKIKDGAA
-141 IGTSVLKI
+141 IGNTELKI
-149 TDLAPSN
+149 TDLVPSN
-156 LAGEYLSVNSVYGS
+156 FDGDLITVNSKNSYVK
-170 VRVLCKH
+170 VLCKH

-190 TKDGVTEVI
+190 TKDGVTEVK
-199 CKKCGDLIDTKT
+199 CKKCGELIDTKT

-253 TGNHTAVTKVTKKA
+253 TG
-267 TCTTAGEK
+267 
-275 VTKCSVCDKVL
+275 
-286 STEEIPATGH
+286 
-296 KFGEYEVVTE
+296 
-306 ATCSKDGLKRRT
+306 
-318 CSVCNEVEE
+318 
-327 VKIPATGKHTAVTEI
+327 KHTAVTDI

-369 IPATGHKF
+369 ITATGHKF

-624 ASTDNNASVSTGD
+624 ASIDNNASVSTGD

-648 MIMVS
+648 MMMAS

>member
-1 MKRKSKAF
+1 M
-9 IAAFLSLCLIAT
+9 
-21 TVLVSTGNAF
+21 
-31 ASDANDSNGLVSV
+31 
-44 SYAQGY
+44 
-50 EGDTVKVTASYT
+50 
-62 NNQGTAGFEFRLYY
+62 
-76 DTDVLELVKT
+76 
-86 TLSEDVFVEDVVV
+86 
-99 LGDKNADAKI
+99 
-109 TNFISYAV
+109 
-117 ALTKDNTKNGEL
+117 
-129 YTAEFKIKEGAA
+129 
-141 IGTSVLKI
+141 
-149 TDLAPSN
+149 
-156 LAGEYLSVNSVYGS
+156 
-170 VRVLCKH
+170 
-177 ADTEEVVKEAVTC
+177 
-190 TKDGVTEVI
+190 
-199 CKKCGDLIDTKT
+199 
-211 VKSTGHKFGE
+211 
-221 YEVVTEATCSK
+221 
-232 DGLKRRTCSVC
+232 
-243 NEVEEVKIPA
+243 
-253 TGNHTAVTKVTKKA
+253 
-267 TCTTAGEK
+267 
-275 VTKCSVCDKVL
+275 L

-296 KFGEYEVVTE
+296 KFGEY
-306 ATCSKDGLKRRT
+306 K
-318 CSVCNEVEE
+318 
-327 VKIPATGKHTAVTEI
+327 
-342 TKKATCTT
+342 
-350 AGEKVTKCSV
+350 
-360 CDKVLSTEE
+360 
-369 IPATGHKF
+369 
-377 GEYEVVTE
+377 VVTE

-489 KLESLKTEV
+489 KLEALKTEV

-551 TSAPYTATFAVANA
+551 KSAPYTATFAVANA

-648 MIMVS
+648 MMMAS

-658 EKSRKAVK
+658 EKSRKAAK

>member
-1 MKRKSKAF
+1 MKRKSKAI

-21 TVLVSTGNAF
+21 TVIVSTGNAF
-31 ASDANDSNGLVSV
+31 AGDANVGELAITS
-44 SYAQGY
+44 AQGF
-50 EGDTVKVTASYT
+50 EGDTVKVTVSYN
-62 NNQGTAGFEFRLYY
+62 NNQGTSGFEFRMYY
-76 DTDVLELVKT
+76 DPDVLELVKT
-86 TLSEDVFVEDVVV
+86 TLSEDVFIEDVVI
-99 LGDKNADAKI
+99 LGDKNANEKI
-109 TNFISYAV
+109 TNFVSYAV
-117 ALTKDNTKNGEL
+117 AMAKENKKSGEL
-129 YTAEFKIKEGAA
+129 YTVEFKIKDGAA
-141 IGTSVLKI
+141 IGNSELKI
-149 TDLAPSN
+149 TDLVPSN
-156 LAGEYLSVNSVYGS
+156 FDGDLITVNSKNSYVK
-170 VRVLCKH
+170 VLCKH

-190 TKDGVTEVI
+190 TKDGVTEVK
-199 CKKCGDLIDTKT
+199 CKKCGELIDTKT

-221 YEVVTEATCSK
+221 YK
-232 DGLKRRTCSVC
+232 
-243 NEVEEVKIPA
+243 
-253 TGNHTAVTKVTKKA
+253 
-267 TCTTAGEK
+267 
-275 VTKCSVCDKVL
+275 
-286 STEEIPATGH
+286 
-296 KFGEYEVVTE
+296 VVTE

-360 CDKVLSTEE
+360 CDNVLSTEE

-377 GEYEVVTE
+377 GEYKVVTE

-420 ITKKATCTTAGE
+420 ITKKATCTTVGE

-533 GDMRYVPAKWSIN
+533 GDMRYVPVKWSIN

-648 MIMVS
+648 MMMAS

>member
-9 IAAFLSLCLIAT
+9 IAAFLSVCLIAT

-31 ASDANDSNGLVSV
+31 ASDANVGELAVTS
-44 SYAQGY
+44 AQGY
-50 EGDTVKVTASYT
+50 EGDTVKVTVSYN
-62 NNQGTAGFEFRLYY
+62 NNQGTAGFEFRMYY
-76 DTDVLELVKT
+76 DPDVLELVKT
-86 TLSEDVFVEDVVV
+86 TLSEDVFIEDVVI
-99 LGDKNADAKI
+99 LGDKNANEKM
-109 TNFISYAV
+109 TNFVSYAV
-117 ALTKDNTKNGEL
+117 AMAKDNKKSGEL
-129 YTAEFKIKEGAA
+129 YTVEFKIKDGAA
-141 IGTSVLKI
+141 IGNTELKI
-149 TDLAPSN
+149 TDLVPSN
-156 LAGEYLSVNSVYGS
+156 FNGDLITVNSKNSYVK
-170 VRVLCKH
+170 VLCKH
-177 ADTEEVVKEAVTC
+177 ADTDEVVKEAVTC
-190 TKDGVTEVI
+190 TKNGVTEVK
-199 CKKCGDLIDTKT
+199 CKKCGELIDTKT
-211 VKSTGHKFGE
+211 VKS
-221 YEVVTEATCSK
+221 
-232 DGLKRRTCSVC
+232 
-243 NEVEEVKIPA
+243 
-253 TGNHTAVTKVTKKA
+253 
-267 TCTTAGEK
+267 
-275 VTKCSVCDKVL
+275 
-286 STEEIPATGH
+286 TGH

-377 GEYEVVTE
+377 GEYKVVTE

-648 MIMVS
+648 MMMASV
-653 AAVIV
+653 AVIV
-658 EKSRKAVK
+658 EKSRKAAK

>member
-21 TVLVSTGNAF
+21 TVIVSTGNAF
-31 ASDANDSNGLVSV
+31 AGNANVGELAVTS
-44 SYAQGY
+44 AQGY
-50 EGDTVKVTASYT
+50 EGDTVKVTVSYN
-62 NNQGTAGFEFRLYY
+62 NNQGTAGFEFRMYY
-76 DTDVLELVKT
+76 DPDVLELVKT
-86 TLSEDVFVEDVVV
+86 TLSEDVFIEDVVI
-99 LGDKNADAKI
+99 LGDKNANEKM
-109 TNFISYAV
+109 TNFVSYAV
-117 ALTKDNTKNGEL
+117 AMAKDNKKSGEL
-129 YTAEFKIKEGAA
+129 YTVEFKIKDGAA
-141 IGTSVLKI
+141 IGNTELKI
-149 TDLAPSN
+149 TDLVPSN
-156 LAGEYLSVNSVYGS
+156 FDGDLITVNSKNSYVK
-170 VRVLCKH
+170 VLCKH

-190 TKDGVTEVI
+190 TKDGVTEVK
-199 CKKCGDLIDTKT
+199 CKKCGELIDTKT
-211 VKSTGHKFGE
+211 VKS
-221 YEVVTEATCSK
+221 
-232 DGLKRRTCSVC
+232 
-243 NEVEEVKIPA
+243 
-253 TGNHTAVTKVTKKA
+253 
-267 TCTTAGEK
+267 
-275 VTKCSVCDKVL
+275 
-286 STEEIPATGH
+286 TGH

-350 AGEKVTKCSV
+350 TGEKVTKCSV

-377 GEYEVVTE
+377 GEYKVVTE

-420 ITKKATCTTAGE
+420 ITKKATCTTTGE

-648 MIMVS
+648 MMMAS

>member
-253 TGNHTAVTKVTKKA
+253 TGNHTAVTEVTKKA

-327 VKIPATGKHTAVTEI
+327 VKIPATGKHTVVTEI

-624 ASTDNNASVSTGD
+624 ASIDNNASVSTGD
-637 TSIYVMIMAVI
+637 TSMYVMIMAVI
-648 MIMVS
+648 MMMAS

>member
-1 MKRKSKAF
+1 MKRKSKAI

-21 TVLVSTGNAF
+21 TVIVSTGNAF
-31 ASDANDSNGLVSV
+31 AGDANVGELAVTS
-44 SYAQGY
+44 AQGY
-50 EGDTVKVTASYT
+50 EGDTVKVTVSYN
-62 NNQGTAGFEFRLYY
+62 NNQGTAGFEFRMYY
-76 DTDVLELVKT
+76 DPDVLELVKT
-86 TLSEDVFVEDVVV
+86 TLSEDVFIEDVVI
-99 LGDKNADAKI
+99 LGDKNANEKI
-109 TNFISYAV
+109 INFVSYAV
-117 ALTKDNTKNGEL
+117 AMAKENKKSGEL
-129 YTAEFKIKEGAA
+129 YTVEFKIKDGAA
-141 IGTSVLKI
+141 IGNTELKI
-149 TDLAPSN
+149 TDLVPSN
-156 LAGEYLSVNSVYGS
+156 FDGDLITVNSKNSYVK
-170 VRVLCKH
+170 VLCKH

-190 TKDGVTEVI
+190 TKDGVTEVK
-199 CKKCGDLIDTKT
+199 CKKCGELIDTKT
-211 VKSTGHKFGE
+211 VKS
-221 YEVVTEATCSK
+221 
-232 DGLKRRTCSVC
+232 
-243 NEVEEVKIPA
+243 
-253 TGNHTAVTKVTKKA
+253 
-267 TCTTAGEK
+267 
-275 VTKCSVCDKVL
+275 
-286 STEEIPATGH
+286 TGH

-648 MIMVS
+648 MMMAS

>member
-9 IAAFLSLCLIAT
+9 IAAFLSVCLIAT

-31 ASDANDSNGLVSV
+31 AGDANVGELAVTS
-44 SYAQGY
+44 AQGY
-50 EGDTVKVTASYT
+50 EGDTVKVTVSYN
-62 NNQGTAGFEFRLYY
+62 NNQGTAGFEFRMYY
-76 DTDVLELVKT
+76 DPDVLELVKT
-86 TLSEDVFVEDVVV
+86 TLSEDVFIEDVVI
-99 LGDKNADAKI
+99 LGDKNANEKM
-109 TNFISYAV
+109 TNFVSYAV
-117 ALTKDNTKNGEL
+117 AMAKDNKKSGEL
-129 YTAEFKIKEGAA
+129 YTVEFKIKDGAA
-141 IGTSVLKI
+141 IGNTELKI
-149 TDLAPSN
+149 TDLVPSN
-156 LAGEYLSVNSVYGS
+156 FNGDLITVNSKNSYVK
-170 VRVLCKH
+170 VLCKH

-190 TKDGVTEVI
+190 TKDGVTEVK
-199 CKKCGDLIDTKT
+199 CKKCGELIDTKT

-221 YEVVTEATCSK
+221 YK
-232 DGLKRRTCSVC
+232 
-243 NEVEEVKIPA
+243 
-253 TGNHTAVTKVTKKA
+253 
-267 TCTTAGEK
+267 
-275 VTKCSVCDKVL
+275 
-286 STEEIPATGH
+286 
-296 KFGEYEVVTE
+296 VVTE

-377 GEYEVVTE
+377 GEYKVVTE

-637 TSIYVMIMAVI
+637 TSIYVMIVAVI
-648 MIMVS
+648 MMMAS

>member
-1 MKRKSKAF
+1 MKRKSKAI

-21 TVLVSTGNAF
+21 TVIVSTGNAF
-31 ASDANDSNGLVSV
+31 AGDANVGELAVTS
-44 SYAQGY
+44 AQGY
-50 EGDTVKVTASYT
+50 EGDTVKVTVSYN
-62 NNQGTAGFEFRLYY
+62 NNQGTAGFEFRMYY
-76 DTDVLELVKT
+76 DPDVLELVKT
-86 TLSEDVFVEDVVV
+86 TLSEDVFIEDVVI
-99 LGDKNADAKI
+99 LGDKNADEKM
-109 TNFISYAV
+109 TNFVSYAV
-117 ALTKDNTKNGEL
+117 AMAKENKKSGEL
-129 YTAEFKIKEGAA
+129 YTVEFKIKDGAA
-141 IGTSVLKI
+141 IGNTELKI
-149 TDLAPSN
+149 TDLVPSN
-156 LAGEYLSVNSVYGS
+156 FDGDLITVNSKNSYVK
-170 VRVLCKH
+170 VLCKH
-177 ADTEEVVKEAVTC
+177 ADTEEVIKEAVTC
-190 TKDGVTEVI
+190 TKDGVTEVK
-199 CKKCGDLIDTKT
+199 CKKCGELIDTKT

-221 YEVVTEATCSK
+221 YK
-232 DGLKRRTCSVC
+232 
-243 NEVEEVKIPA
+243 
-253 TGNHTAVTKVTKKA
+253 
-267 TCTTAGEK
+267 
-275 VTKCSVCDKVL
+275 
-286 STEEIPATGH
+286 
-296 KFGEYEVVTE
+296 VVTE

-377 GEYEVVTE
+377 GEYKVVTE

-401 NEVEEVKIP
+401 NEVEEVKIS

-533 GDMRYVPAKWSIN
+533 GDMRYVPVKWSIN

-576 EVYKDGKWV
+576 EVYKDGKWI

-648 MIMVS
+648 MMMAS

-658 EKSRKAVK
+658 EKSRKAAK

>member
-253 TGNHTAVTKVTKKA
+253 TGNHTAVTEVTKKA

-350 AGEKVTKCSV
+350 AGKKVTKCSV

-624 ASTDNNASVSTGD
+624 ASIDNNASVSTGD
-637 TSIYVMIMAVI
+637 TSMYVMIMAVI
-648 MIMVS
+648 MMMAS

>member
-21 TVLVSTGNAF
+21 TVIVSTGNAF
-31 ASDANDSNGLVSV
+31 AGDANVGELAVTS
-44 SYAQGY
+44 AQGY
-50 EGDTVKVTASYT
+50 EGDTVKVTVSYN
-62 NNQGTAGFEFRLYY
+62 NNQGTAGFEFRMYY
-76 DTDVLELVKT
+76 DPDVLELVKT
-86 TLSEDVFVEDVVV
+86 TLSEDVFIEDVVI
-99 LGDKNADAKI
+99 LGDKNANEKM
-109 TNFISYAV
+109 TNFVSYAV
-117 ALTKDNTKNGEL
+117 AMAKDNKKSGEL
-129 YTAEFKIKEGAA
+129 YTVEFKIKDGAA
-141 IGTSVLKI
+141 IGNTELKI
-149 TDLAPSN
+149 TDLVPSN
-156 LAGEYLSVNSVYGS
+156 FDGDLITVNSKNSYVK
-170 VRVLCKH
+170 VLCKH

-190 TKDGVTEVI
+190 TKDGVTEVK
-199 CKKCGDLIDTKT
+199 CKKCGELIDTKT
-211 VKSTGHKFGE
+211 VKS
-221 YEVVTEATCSK
+221 
-232 DGLKRRTCSVC
+232 
-243 NEVEEVKIPA
+243 
-253 TGNHTAVTKVTKKA
+253 
-267 TCTTAGEK
+267 
-275 VTKCSVCDKVL
+275 
-286 STEEIPATGH
+286 TGH

-369 IPATGHKF
+369 IHATGHKF
-377 GEYEVVTE
+377 GEYKVVTE

-410 ATGKHTAVTE
+410 ATGKHTAVTA

-624 ASTDNNASVSTGD
+624 ASIDNNASVSTGD
-637 TSIYVMIMAVI
+637 TSMYVMMMAVI
-648 MIMVS
+648 MMMAS

>member
-31 ASDANDSNGLVSV
+31 AGDANVGELAVTS
-44 SYAQGY
+44 AQGY
-50 EGDTVKVTASYT
+50 EGDTVKVTVSYN
-62 NNQGTAGFEFRLYY
+62 NNQGTAGFEFRMYY
-76 DTDVLELVKT
+76 DPDVLELVKT
-86 TLSEDVFVEDVVV
+86 TLSEDVFIEDVVI
-99 LGDKNADAKI
+99 LGDKNANEKM
-109 TNFISYAV
+109 TNFVSYAV
-117 ALTKDNTKNGEL
+117 AMAKDNKKSGEL
-129 YTAEFKIKEGAA
+129 YTVEFKIKDGAA
-141 IGTSVLKI
+141 IGNSELKI
-149 TDLAPSN
+149 TDLVPSN
-156 LAGEYLSVNSVYGS
+156 FDGDLITVNSKNSYVK
-170 VRVLCKH
+170 VLCKH

-190 TKDGVTEVI
+190 TKDGVTEVR
-199 CKKCGDLIDTKT
+199 CKKCGELIDTKT
-211 VKSTGHKFGE
+211 VKS
-221 YEVVTEATCSK
+221 
-232 DGLKRRTCSVC
+232 
-243 NEVEEVKIPA
+243 
-253 TGNHTAVTKVTKKA
+253 
-267 TCTTAGEK
+267 
-275 VTKCSVCDKVL
+275 
-286 STEEIPATGH
+286 TGH

-350 AGEKVTKCSV
+350 VGEKVTKCSV

-377 GEYEVVTE
+377 GEYKVVTE

-420 ITKKATCTTAGE
+420 ITKKATCTTVGE

-576 EVYKDGKWV
+576 EVYKDGKWI

-608 GNNGN
+608 SNNGN

-648 MIMVS
+648 MMMAS

-658 EKSRKAVK
+658 EKSRKAAK

>member
-1 MKRKSKAF
+1 MKRKSKAI

-21 TVLVSTGNAF
+21 TVIVSTGNAF
-31 ASDANDSNGLVSV
+31 AGDANVGELAVTS
-44 SYAQGY
+44 AQGY
-50 EGDTVKVTASYT
+50 EGDTVKVTVSYN
-62 NNQGTAGFEFRLYY
+62 NNQGTAGFEFRMYY
-76 DTDVLELVKT
+76 DPDVLELVKT
-86 TLSEDVFVEDVVV
+86 TLSEDVFIEDVVI
-99 LGDKNADAKI
+99 LGDKNANEKI
-109 TNFISYAV
+109 TNFVSYAV
-117 ALTKDNTKNGEL
+117 AMAKDNKKSGEL
-129 YTAEFKIKEGAA
+129 YTVEFKIKDGAA
-141 IGTSVLKI
+141 IGNTELKI
-149 TDLAPSN
+149 TDLVPSN
-156 LAGEYLSVNSVYGS
+156 FDGDLITVNSKNSYVK
-170 VRVLCKH
+170 VLCKH

-190 TKDGVTEVI
+190 TKDGVTEVK
-199 CKKCGDLIDTKT
+199 CKKCGELIDTKT
-211 VKSTGHKFGE
+211 VKSTGHKF
-221 YEVVTEATCSK
+221 S
-232 DGLKRRTCSVC
+232 
-243 NEVEEVKIPA
+243 
-253 TGNHTAVTKVTKKA
+253 
-267 TCTTAGEK
+267 
-275 VTKCSVCDKVL
+275 
-286 STEEIPATGH
+286 
-296 KFGEYEVVTE
+296 EYEVVTE

-377 GEYEVVTE
+377 GEYKVVTE

-576 EVYKDGKWV
+576 EVYKDGKWI

-608 GNNGN
+608 SNNGN

-648 MIMVS
+648 MMMAS

-658 EKSRKAVK
+658 EKSRKAAK

>member
-253 TGNHTAVTKVTKKA
+253 TGNHTAVT
-267 TCTTAGEK
+267 
-275 VTKCSVCDKVL
+275 
-286 STEEIPATGH
+286 
-296 KFGEYEVVTE
+296 EV
-306 ATCSKDGLKRRT
+306 
-318 CSVCNEVEE
+318 
-327 VKIPATGKHTAVTEI
+327 
-342 TKKATCTT
+342 
-350 AGEKVTKCSV
+350 
-360 CDKVLSTEE
+360 
-369 IPATGHKF
+369 
-377 GEYEVVTE
+377 
-385 ATCSK
+385 
-390 DGLKRR
+390 
-396 TCSVC
+396 
-401 NEVEEVKIP
+401 
-410 ATGKHTAVTE
+410 
-420 ITKKATCTTAGE
+420 TKKATCTTAGE

>member
-1 MKRKSKAF
+1 MKRKSKAI

-21 TVLVSTGNAF
+21 TVIVSTGNAF
-31 ASDANDSNGLVSV
+31 AGDANVGELAVTS
-44 SYAQGY
+44 AQGY
-50 EGDTVKVTASYT
+50 EGDTVKVTVSYN
-62 NNQGTAGFEFRLYY
+62 NNQGTAGFEFRMYY
-76 DTDVLELVKT
+76 DPDVLELVKT
-86 TLSEDVFVEDVVV
+86 TLSEDVFIEDVVI
-99 LGDKNADAKI
+99 LGDKNANEKI
-109 TNFISYAV
+109 TNFVSYAV
-117 ALTKDNTKNGEL
+117 AMAKDNKKSGEL
-129 YTAEFKIKEGAA
+129 YTVEFKIKDGAA
-141 IGTSVLKI
+141 IGNTELKI
-149 TDLAPSN
+149 TDLVPSN
-156 LAGEYLSVNSVYGS
+156 FDGDLITVNSKNSYVK
-170 VRVLCKH
+170 VLCKH

-190 TKDGVTEVI
+190 TKDGVTEVK
-199 CKKCGDLIDTKT
+199 CKKCGELIDAKT
-211 VKSTGHKFGE
+211 VKS
-221 YEVVTEATCSK
+221 
-232 DGLKRRTCSVC
+232 
-243 NEVEEVKIPA
+243 
-253 TGNHTAVTKVTKKA
+253 
-267 TCTTAGEK
+267 
-275 VTKCSVCDKVL
+275 
-286 STEEIPATGH
+286 TGH

-648 MIMVS
+648 MIMAS

-658 EKSRKAVK
+658 EKSRKAAK